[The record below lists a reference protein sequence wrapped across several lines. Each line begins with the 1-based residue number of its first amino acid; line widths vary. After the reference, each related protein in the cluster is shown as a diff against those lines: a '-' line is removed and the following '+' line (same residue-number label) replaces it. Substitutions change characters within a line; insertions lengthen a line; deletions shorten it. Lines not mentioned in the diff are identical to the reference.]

1 METKRKIQRFED
13 LIVWLKAMC
22 LAEELY
28 RVTNQGEFAKDWGLK
43 NQIQRAVVSI
53 PSNIAEGYGRFSNKD
68 FKHFLAI
75 ANGSANE
82 LRTQV
87 QLAAN
92 IGYIDREIA
101 AQLVEKCVEVS
112 KMLKGLRAKI
122 SAWFLV
128 LVPSLGTRHQVLG
141 TASQPQ
147 FPA

>member
-13 LIVWLKAMC
+13 LIVSLKAMC

-128 LVPSLGTRHQVLG
+128 LVPGQGTRHQVLG